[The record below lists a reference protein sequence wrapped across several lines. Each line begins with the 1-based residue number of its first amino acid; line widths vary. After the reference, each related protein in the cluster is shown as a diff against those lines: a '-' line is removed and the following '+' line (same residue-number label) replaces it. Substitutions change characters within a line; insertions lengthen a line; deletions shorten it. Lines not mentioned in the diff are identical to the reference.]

1 MPSATCEQVVAA
13 ATDLLDGVLDATE
26 RADLDSHL
34 SGCSNCPTYLGQ
46 LRSTIKV
53 LSDRPSIEVP
63 EELRAAIDQALTGG
77 DTAEAGAAAY
87 AEHGDHLYSIAAAI
101 APLEAEDIVESTFVR
116 ALEEGAAA
124 FTRERLTEILV
135 DIAETPDPSEGR
147 VSSVYDH
154 SGSADAL
161 VDSLD
166 ADADNAELFYPQFYS
181 EGIDAGAFLESPNA
195 WGESR
200 MLSPEADVETDE
212 LYELVDGALQDLST
226 FDAAVVA
233 LVDIEGA
240 SREAAAQQLNRSA
253 EDIGAAL
260 HRGRNHVRGALDGY
274 LTQAS

>member
-1 MPSATCEQVVAA
+1 MSSVTCEQVVVVAS
-13 ATDLLDGVLDATE
+13 DFLDDALDSTE
-26 RADLDSHL
+26 RANLDSHL
-34 SGCSNCPTYLGQ
+34 SGCGNCPTYLGQ
-46 LRSTIKV
+46 LRTTIKV
-53 LSDRPSIEVP
+53 LSDRPSVEVP
-63 EELRAAIDQALTGG
+63 EELREAIDQALTGT
-77 DTAEAGAAAY
+77 DDAQAAAAAY

-101 APLEAEDIVESTFVR
+101 APREAEDIVESTFVR
-116 ALEEGAAA
+116 ALEEGTAA

-135 DIAETPDPSEGR
+135 DIAETPEPGDGR

-154 SGSADAL
+154 SGSADAR

-166 ADADNAELFYPQFYS
+166 ADADTAELFYPQFYS

-195 WGESR
+195 WGESH

-226 FDAAVVA
+226 FDAAAVA

-240 SREAAAQQLNRSA
+240 SREVAAQQLNRSA
-253 EDIGAAL
+253 EDISAAL

-274 LTQAS
+274 LTQA